1 MNRHSSE
8 NVLSWAN
15 GRSTIRSSKICIAL
29 VAILMWAGLL
39 EPLPALAQNCQ
50 YWVAPNGNDANAGSS
65 ASPWKTLTHASETIP
80 DNNCTVWVKDGLYVG
95 ASELERRFETPTT
108 FKAANDYM
116 AVLESAGITLKM
128 DGVKNIIIE
137 GFEIR
142 HAGPGAIGAVVM
154 VDRSDSLWAEY
165 VTLRNNII
173 HDSYDNDL
181 IKIHNG
187 TRFATIEQNI
197 FYNQGTTEQHIDA
210 NSVTDVVIE
219 GNIFFNDF
227 AGSGRQDANTS
238 KHFIM
243 IKDSN
248 DNTDGLQGAER
259 IAVQRNVFL
268 NWQGGAE
275 NFVKTGNDGKPYH
288 EAKDVRIENNLMVGN
303 AGNLMTAALGVRGAK
318 NVTFANNTVVGNL
331 PAKSFAFR
339 ADITGANPLN
349 ENIAFYNNIWADPTG
364 TMGSD
369 LSNSVSNNKF
379 AAGSSAQTTNL
390 ILRNNLYWNGSQ
402 PIPNGEPVSP
412 LSHDPARVIA
422 DPMLNSNYGSVT
434 LPRWNGSAFSS
445 GNRFIKQEFVRL
457 VEEYGRIPA
466 ESGAV
471 GKADPTF
478 APATDILGR
487 ARTASPAM
495 GAYEVSGSSTGETN
509 QAPSVNA
516 GADQTITLP
525 ASATLDGTVT
535 DDGLP
540 NPPGAINTT
549 WSQVSGPGTVTF
561 ANATAVDTTASFS
574 APGAYILRFSANDGG
589 TTSSDDLSV
598 TVNPAATPPPATS
611 DIIYL
616 SSTINGS
623 VPGVGSFADEDI
635 LAFNPN
641 NNSWSL
647 YFDGSDVG
655 LGGSGMDVNAFTVLP
670 NGEILLSIIAPISLP
685 GIGSVDD
692 SDIVKFAPTS
702 LGSTT
707 AGAYSLYFDGSDV
720 GLTTNSEDVDAIA
733 ITADNRLV
741 ISTEGSYS
749 VSGLSNGADEDLL
762 LFNSSALG
770 SNTRGTWALHFDGSD
785 ADLTSSEDITGAW
798 IATNGDIYL
807 TAGGNFTV
815 GSVSGQASDIFR
827 CTPGSLGTNTACAYT
842 FFWDGG
848 TQNFGTAVIDGLAF
862 GTAGTS
868 TRSADGTPQDNATV
882 QDDAQDEAIDP
893 DDTLFDDLNSEG
905 LDSIGAE
912 EQILLPLIQR

>member
-1 MNRHSSE
+1 MNKTSDK
-8 NVLSWAN
+8 NVLSWGT
-15 GRSTIRSSKICIAL
+15 GRYAIQSSRLCIAMM
-29 VAILMWAGLL
+29 AILVWAGLL
-39 EPLPALAQNCQ
+39 EPIPALAQNCE
-50 YWVAPNGNDANAGSS
+50 YWVAPNGNDANPGTFN
-65 ASPWKTLTHASETIP
+65 SPWATLAHASETIP
-80 DNNCTVWVKDGLYVG
+80 DANCTVWFEDGLYVG
-95 ASELERRFETPTT
+95 ENHLNRRFETPTA
-108 FKAANDYM
+108 FKAANEYR
-116 AVLESAGITLKM
+116 AVFESAGITLDV
-128 DGVKNIIIE
+128 DGAKNVIVE

-142 HAGPGAIGAVVM
+142 QSGPGAIGAVVM
-154 VDRSDSLWAEY
+154 VDRSDNLWAEY

-187 TRFATIEQNI
+187 TRFATIEGNI
-197 FYNQGTTEQHIDA
+197 FFNQGTTEQHIDA

-227 AGSGRQDANTS
+227 AGSGRQDTNMT

-259 IAVQRNVFL
+259 ISVRRNIFL

-275 NFVKTGNDGKPYH
+275 NFIKTGNDGKPYH

-331 PAKSFAFR
+331 PAKAFAFR
-339 ADITGANPLN
+339 ADITGSNPLN
-349 ENIAFYNNIWADPTG
+349 ENIAFYNNIWSDPTG

-369 LSNSVSNNKF
+369 LSGSASNKF
-379 AAGSSAQTTNL
+379 AAGSATQTTNL

-412 LSHDPARVIA
+412 LNHDPARVVA
-422 DPMLNSNYGSVT
+422 DPLLTSNHGSAT
-434 LPRWNGSAFSS
+434 LPHWNGSSFPS
-445 GNRFIKQEFVRL
+445 GNRSIQQEFVRL
-457 VEEYGRIPA
+457 VEEYGKIPA
-466 ESGAV
+466 QSAAI
-471 GKADPTF
+471 GKADPAF

-487 ARTASPAM
+487 ARTAAPSL
-495 GAYEVSGSSTGETN
+495 GAYEVSGPSTGGTN

-535 DDGLP
+535 DDGQP

-561 ANATAVDTTASFS
+561 ANASAADTTASFS
-574 APGAYILRFSANDGG
+574 TPGAYTLRLSANDGAA
-589 TTSSDDLSV
+589 TSSDDLSV
-598 TVNPAATPPPATS
+598 TVNPATNLPLATS
-611 DIIYL
+611 DVIYL
-616 SSTINGS
+616 SSTTNGS
-623 VPGVGSFADEDI
+623 VPGAGSFADEDI

-641 NNSWSL
+641 DNSWSL

-670 NGEILLSIIAPISLP
+670 NGEILLSVIAPISLP
-685 GIGSVDD
+685 GVGSVDD
-692 SDIVKFAPTS
+692 SDIVKFVPTS

-707 AGAYSLYFDGSDV
+707 AGTYSIYFDGSDV
-720 GLTTNSEDVDAIA
+720 GLTTDSEDVDAIA

-741 ISTEGSYS
+741 ISTEGNYS
-749 VSGLSNGADEDLL
+749 VSGLSTGADEDLL
-762 LFNSSALG
+762 LFNSSDLG
-770 SNTRGTWALHFDGSD
+770 SNTRGTWAFHFDGSD

-798 IATNGDIYL
+798 IAANGDIYL

-827 CTPGSLGTNTACAYT
+827 CTPSSFGANTACAFA

-848 TQNFGTAVIDGLAF
+848 AQNFGTAVIDGLAF
-862 GTAGTS
+862 GTPQTS
-868 TRSADGTPQDNATV
+868 ARSADVTPKDEGIV
-882 QDDAQDEAIDP
+882 QDETIDSY
-893 DDTLFDDLNSEG
+893 DTLFDDLNIEG
-905 LDSIGAE
+905 LDNEGAQ
-912 EQILLPLIQR
+912 EQILLPLIQQ